1 MRCILLVACLAA
13 SATGFLPQRVRKT
26 PETDKTAA
34 AKLASVDSH
43 AAQPALDVVLPHRLV
58 PGAWTLT
65 DVGSRIVLQ
74 ANGLKPGNW
83 LIKDQF
89 GQTEQ
94 KLNHDG
100 TKYCAPKIRHLGL
113 ERNRK
118 YKALRKM
125 SPANHPT
132 WVYFNRTMKAIGNTT
147 EHTTLEKAY
156 ATFFD
161 FEAKKQVE
169 ENYALV

>member
-1 MRCILLVACLAA
+1 M
-13 SATGFLPQRVRKT
+13 
-26 PETDKTAA
+26 
-34 AKLASVDSH
+34 
-43 AAQPALDVVLPHRLV
+43 

-74 ANGLKPGNW
+74 ANGLKPGTW
-83 LIKDQF
+83 LYVDRF
-89 GQTEQ
+89 GQTVQ
-94 KLNHDG
+94 KYNDDG
-100 TKYCAPKIRHLGL
+100 TTKYCAPKIRHLGL
-113 ERNRK
+113 TRKRK

-125 SPANHPT
+125 NPANHPT
-132 WVYFNRTMKAIGNTT
+132 WVYFKRTMIAIGNTT